1 MQVTS
6 LFEEFDKLQSIHG
19 DKDLDSIYG
28 CGEINNPSLCLV
40 FMNPTARNVSSDK
53 KWNCLKAPWI
63 GTKNIWKSD

>member
-40 FMNPTARNVSSDK
+40 FMNPTAKMELPQSPLDWYK
-53 KWNCLKAPWI
+53 KYMEK
-63 GTKNIWKSD
+63 